1 MKLNP
6 TLNKLSLIALLSLGL
21 ACAPLVVNAN
31 DGDRGRHGQHQQ
43 HHGKSHHR
51 TSHHKEYRGYG
62 HLKHHG
68 YRNSLHKD
76 YKHSYKSEHHYYRPY
91 GHHDHS
97 TGIQRHYRN
106 SYDYDQPSF
115 FLGLFSD
122 DLDVLY
128 LD

>member
-21 ACAPLVVNAN
+21 VCAPLVVNAN

-43 HHGKSHHR
+43 HHGKPHHR

-68 YRNSLHKD
+68 YRNGHQKD
-76 YKHSYKSEHHYYRPY
+76 YKHGYKSGHHYYKPS
-91 GHHDHS
+91 GHHGHY
-97 TGIQRHYRN
+97 TGIQRHYY
-106 SYDYDQPSF
+106 SHDYDRPSF
-115 FLGLFSD
+115 FLSLFSD
-122 DLDVLY
+122 DLDGFY
-128 LD
+128 RD